1 MIMNNIKNTTPDKD
15 DFLQRMLDIAK
26 VPKRLWYIG
35 KIPENAPSVAIV
47 GSRKPT
53 EYGKYVTLKL
63 ASELVSRGVIIVS
76 GLALG
81 HDALA
86 ARGALDGKGKTVAV
100 LGTAINDVTPKT
112 NYNLAEE
119 IVKNDGA
126 VISEFEAGTKYHGGM
141 HLQRNRLISALAD
154 VIIIVEAGF
163 KSGTL
168 NTAMHALEQGRELMA
183 VPGNITSPLSVGCN
197 KLISQGATPVT
208 SVDDV
213 LEKLGLSLGGND
225 NTPLAQDE
233 SQRLIIEAIKSGVN
247 DGDEIIKENS
257 LTASEFNRSI
267 TMLELAGSVKA
278 LGANRWVIK

>member
-1 MIMNNIKNTTPDKD
+1 MNDIKKSTPDKYE
-15 DFLQRMLDIAK
+15 FFERTLDIAK
-26 VPKRLWYIG
+26 PPKHLWYMG

-63 ASELVSRGVIIVS
+63 ASELASRGIIIVS

-86 ARGALDGKGKTVAV
+86 AQGALDGGGVTVAV
-100 LGTAINDVTPKT
+100 LGSSIDEITPKT
-112 NYNLAEE
+112 NYDLAMN
-119 IVKNDGA
+119 ILSHNGA
-126 VISEFEAGTKYHGGM
+126 IISEYPHGTIYNSGM

-154 VIIIVEAGF
+154 VVVVVEAGM

-197 KLISQGATPVT
+197 KLLLQGAAPVT
-208 SVDDV
+208 SVDDI
-213 LEKLGLSLGGND
+213 LEKLGLTSMKEQ
-225 NTPLAQDE
+225 PLPFAQDE
-233 SQRLIIEAIKSGVN
+233 TQRLIIDAIKSGVM
-247 DGDEIIKENS
+247 DGDKIIEENNLS
-257 LTASEFNRSI
+257 AAEFNRSI
-267 TMLELAGSVKA
+267 TMLELSGTVRS
-278 LGANRWVIK
+278 LGANRWVLK